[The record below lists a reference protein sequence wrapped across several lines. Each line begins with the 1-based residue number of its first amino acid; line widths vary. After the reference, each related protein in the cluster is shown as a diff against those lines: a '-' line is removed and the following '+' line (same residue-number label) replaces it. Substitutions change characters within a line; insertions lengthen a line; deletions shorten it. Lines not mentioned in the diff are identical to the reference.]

1 MQTVK
6 EPVCIKRRNIRASA
20 CRNNEWSLLGSYYI
34 LETDD
39 WDMEHLVSMNGDDV
53 KKTKHYLLQK
63 DGVNYRV
70 NLKEGQK
77 LNANMHV
84 VTVDGKWKEQILR
97 QWKKL
102 K

>member
-1 MQTVK
+1 MNRDDA
-6 EPVCIKRRNIRASA
+6 KR
-20 CRNNEWSLLGSYYI
+20 
-34 LETDD
+34 
-39 WDMEHLVSMNGDDV
+39 
-53 KKTKHYLLQK
+53 TKHYLLQK

-70 NLKEGQK
+70 NLEEGQK